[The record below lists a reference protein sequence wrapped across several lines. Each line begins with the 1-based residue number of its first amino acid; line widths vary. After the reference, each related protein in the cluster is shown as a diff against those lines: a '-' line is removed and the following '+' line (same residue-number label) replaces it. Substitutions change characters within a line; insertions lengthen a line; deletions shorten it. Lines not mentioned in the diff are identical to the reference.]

1 MLNILLPIETPEL
14 LLRKFRPEDGEGLY
28 AYLSDPETVYFEP
41 YGPLTR
47 EQACAEAQ
55 ARAQSRCF
63 VAVERAGVLIGH
75 LYFAVNGDCAE
86 LGYVFSPAYQ
96 GHGYA
101 TQAAR
106 ALMNAAFSAGLQRVT
121 AECALENP
129 RSWHLL
135 ERLGMRRVSETPHN
149 VCFKQ
154 DASGNDLWWTRL
166 EYEIRREV

>member
-86 LGYVFSPAYQ
+86 L
-96 GHGYA
+96 
-101 TQAAR
+101 
-106 ALMNAAFSAGLQRVT
+106 
-121 AECALENP
+121 
-129 RSWHLL
+129 
-135 ERLGMRRVSETPHN
+135 
-149 VCFKQ
+149 
-154 DASGNDLWWTRL
+154 
-166 EYEIRREV
+166 